1 MITVV
6 AVYHNNLEQKN
17 ITLIITVCS

>member
-17 ITLIITVCS
+17 ITLTVTVCC